1 MPIDIHGHYWTIAP
15 WLFHVLRPEK
25 EPPSTPFSAS
35 IEDPAF
41 GAMTLHG
48 KLRERPGE
56 TSLLVIVHGLG
67 GTNESH
73 YMIQAAAAAERAGA
87 PHLRLNLRGAGG
99 TGIDFYHA
107 GLFADLHA
115 AVTSPALAR
124 YERIYVLGYSLGGH
138 IALRYAAAPASM
150 RDPRLRA
157 VAAVC
162 PPVDLDRTAAAID
175 RPERWVYRRHLLTG
189 LKQMYSGVARRRP
202 APLTAEEARSISSV
216 RAWDHRIVAPRFGYK
231 SAEHYYAEESAAP
244 RLGDISVP
252 SLLIAAEADP
262 MVPADTVRPGLR
274 NASSRL
280 DVRWLASGGHVG
292 FPRSLDLGLG
302 LSAQGN
308 AIGLE
313 AQVIGWLLQ
322 R

>member
-1 MPIDIHGHYWTIAP
+1 MPFDIHGHYWTIAP
-15 WLFHVLRPEK
+15 WLSHVLRPER
-25 EPPSTPFSAS
+25 EPASTPFSAS
-35 IEDPAF
+35 IEDPVF
-41 GAMTLHG
+41 GALTLHG
-48 KLRERPGE
+48 KLQERPGE

-73 YMIQAAAAAERAGA
+73 YVIHAAAAATRAGV

-99 TGIDFYHA
+99 AGLDFYHA

-115 AVTSPALAR
+115 AVSSPALAR

-138 IALRYAAAPASM
+138 IALRYAAAPS
-150 RDPRLRA
+150 RDARLRA

-189 LKQMYSGVARRRP
+189 LKQMYSGAFRRR
-202 APLTAEEARSISSV
+202 AGPLTLQEARSIGTV
-216 RAWDHRIVAPRFGYK
+216 RGWDHRIVAPRFGYK
-231 SAEHYYAEESAAP
+231 SAEHYYAEESVAP
-244 RLGDISVP
+244 RLGDIGVP

-262 MVPADTVRPGLR
+262 MVPADTVRPGLAR
-274 NASSRL
+274 ASSLL

-292 FPRSLDLGLG
+292 FPRALDLGLG
-302 LSAQGN
+302 GAGKT
-308 AIGLE
+308 IGLE
-313 AQVIGWLLQ
+313 AQVIDWLLQ